1 MNSRYER
8 KQNLKHETD
17 LKLRLIRFKNGVIE
31 TIKDW
36 RRIITVL
43 GIISAGVLIYAW
55 YEDTYSWNP
64 GFLERLAALCVSMY
78 LAHL

>member
-17 LKLRLIRFKNGVIE
+17 LKLRLVRFKNGIIE
-31 TIKDW
+31 TSKDW

-43 GIISAGVLIYAW
+43 GIISAGVRIHIVGIPVFWTDLNM
-55 YEDTYSWNP
+55 S
-64 GFLERLAALCVSMY
+64 L
-78 LAHL
+78 